1 MSNRAVILLMVNAAL
16 GGIVMCGSFLL
27 MALYSD
33 LLKYYSIDGD
43 ATGAHEPGD
52 FFPNKRAPIIIDA
65 GKRTLQYAK
74 WGFHHSG
81 NGKSV
86 INARAES
93 VMSKPMFKDSF
104 FCRRC
109 VVPANYFYEWKR
121 EGGKKV
127 KYKISL
133 RNEPLISLGG
143 IYKMTLDE
151 NSRKQ
156 ATFVIITTEANEQ
169 LKTIHHRMPLII
181 RNDQLELW
189 LNNRTPQRQIMNI
202 LANDAYE
209 DSFFSEEI
217 TDSKRDSK
225 DDKDDKLGQMSLF

>member
-1 MSNRAVILLMVNAAL
+1 
-16 GGIVMCGSFLL
+16 MCGSFLL

-33 LLKYYSIDGD
+33 LFKYYSIDGD

-74 WGFHHSG
+74 WGFLHSHK
-81 NGKSV
+81 GKLI

-104 FCRRC
+104 LYRRC
-109 VVPANYFYEWKR
+109 VIPANFFYEWKQE
-121 EGGKKV
+121 EGRKV
-127 KYKISL
+127 KHKIGL
-133 RNEPLISLGG
+133 RNEQLISLGG